1 MGRQRKQN
9 KSRTALVPLSLP
21 SQIQQ
26 GVASA
31 AHSANLGPR
40 LCEICLLAA
49 GRELAQPRAHPPH
62 IFCNRP
68 QQFKSGVLCNLT
80 YLRCQRHYTLSM
92 NSPLRCPFIITI
104 PAPSRPP
111 PHIPRWRVAAPSASI
126 VLFSPTA
133 AAARRCV
140 SRLTHFRVAQQLY
153 HPFDRQ
159 TDRSTD
165 DEETRQA
172 RRAGG
177 RAGGPRGLTD
187 AE

>member
-9 KSRTALVPLSLP
+9 KSQIALVPLSLP

-111 PHIPRWRVAAPSASI
+111 PHIPLRLHRPFFAHRCGAALRLSSDA
-126 VLFSPTA
+126 FSSCTTTLPPV
-133 AAARRCV
+133 R
-140 SRLTHFRVAQQLY
+140 
-153 HPFDRQ
+153 PFDRPP
-159 TDRSTD
+159 DR
-165 DEETRQA
+165 R
-172 RRAGG
+172 
-177 RAGGPRGLTD
+177 
-187 AE
+187 